1 MELKGLP
8 GEHSAG
14 WWKRATNHVRD
25 TRAHELRDAA
35 ACLPLRV
42 DVVRRLLRRPPPGR
56 EAGRLAGGTDARALL
71 GLRPRRVG
79 LRLAHLAPAHSP
91 GQGEPGPGTSLDP
104 AGDHREHGTGIVVSS
119 ERTIDRILI
128 RKGLVRQRPR
138 KRPRESHR
146 RFERPGPMQLWVI
159 DIVGGIR
166 LVNPVTGELR
176 ETRSSPGSMTIPG
189 SV

>member
-1 MELKGLP
+1 M
-8 GEHSAG
+8 
-14 WWKRATNHVRD
+14 
-25 TRAHELRDAA
+25 
-35 ACLPLRV
+35 
-42 DVVRRLLRRPPPGR
+42 
-56 EAGRLAGGTDARALL
+56 
-71 GLRPRRVG
+71 
-79 LRLAHLAPAHSP
+79 
-91 GQGEPGPGTSLDP
+91 
-104 AGDHREHGTGIVVSS
+104 VSS